1 MRLQTKGR
9 FVRSVLVA
17 GIVVGLAGCADETT
31 ATGALAPTERAAATK
46 ASRTHTEFVGSQS
59 DDIYFSCVDEVVH
72 YEVTYNATVDVTTS
86 ATGIRSIA
94 FRGILQPGSFV
105 MRANGVR
112 YDVFAHAHSENH
124 EIVGPVHVME
134 GAIPQ
139 LFRSADGDVL
149 VSNFH
154 YQLVFDHDGEPVTI
168 QFTGACP

>member
-1 MRLQTKGR
+1 MRLQT
-9 FVRSVLVA
+9 SVLVA
-17 GIVVGLAGCADETT
+17 GILVGLAGCTDGAT
-31 ATGALAPTERAAATK
+31 ATGALAPTERAAPAKTAT
-46 ASRTHTEFVGSQS
+46 RTHTEFSGSQS

-86 ATGIRSIA
+86 ATGIQSIA

-105 MRANGVR
+105 MRANSVR
-112 YDVFAHAHSENH
+112 YDVFAHAQSENH
-124 EIVGPVHVME
+124 EIIGPVHVIE

-139 LFRSADGDVL
+139 LFRSADRDVL

-154 YQLVFDHDGEPVTI
+154 YQLVFDRNGDPVTV